1 MSWSLGETAALALK
15 AARGANLPWGLAEE
29 AAGAVFWL
37 HQRGLPGISALC
49 GYLDICGY
57 DRPGEAALCPLEIGT
72 ALSDGTRPCPVNAD
86 DRLDL
91 GFVKAPLLLLPFVA
105 TIPPGTVWLT
115 AEGFG
120 DETAWP
126 RDRSS
131 DGSSDGSWDGSL
143 DALADGPVDEVV
155 GRWQSGWLHGRA
167 SCQLRLGAT
176 VQIDPQR
183 ASQTRL
189 PDQFAC
195 CVERLTG
202 YAHRTYA
209 PASSQS
215 RLAGAGAGLTD
226 ND

>member
-15 AARGANLPWGLAEE
+15 AARGAGLSWGLAEE

-49 GYLDICGY
+49 GYLDICGH
-57 DRPGEAALCPLEIGT
+57 DRPGGEALCPLETGT
-72 ALSDGTRPCPVNAD
+72 ALSDGTHACPTQAD
-86 DRLDL
+86 ERLDL
-91 GFVKAPLLLLPFVA
+91 GLVKAPLLLLPFVA
-105 TIPPGTVWLT
+105 TIPPGTAWLV

-120 DETAWP
+120 DTA
-126 RDRSS
+126 RDHWHSEWHSEWLR
-131 DGSSDGSWDGSL
+131 GS
-143 DALADGPVDEVV
+143 AP
-155 GRWQSGWLHGRA
+155 
-167 SCQLRLGAT
+167 CQLRLGAAA
-176 VQIDPQR
+176 QIDPGR

-195 CVERLTG
+195 CVERLTS
-202 YAHRTYA
+202 YAHHTYA
-209 PASSQS
+209 PATSQS

>member
-15 AARGANLPWGLAEE
+15 AARGVGLPWGLAEE

-49 GYLDICGY
+49 GYLNAYGKPATATD
-57 DRPGEAALCPLEIGT
+57 AACPLIMGT
-72 ALSDGTRPCPVNAD
+72 ALSDGTHPVPDHAD
-86 DRLDL
+86 DRIDL
-91 GFVKAPLLLLPFVA
+91 GIVKSPLLLLPFVA
-105 TIPPGTVWLT
+105 TLPPGNIWLT
-115 AEGFG
+115 APG
-120 DETAWP
+120 
-126 RDRSS
+126 
-131 DGSSDGSWDGSL
+131 
-143 DALADGPVDEVV
+143 VDE
-155 GRWQSGWLHGRA
+155 RISRPADPPPDPWHSGWLRGSA
-167 SCQLRLGAT
+167 PCQLRLGT
-176 VQIDPQR
+176 GPQTIADAADR
-183 ASQTRL
+183 ARL

-209 PASSQS
+209 PATSQS

>member
-15 AARGANLPWGLAEE
+15 AARGAGLSWGMAEE

-49 GYLDICGY
+49 GYLDVCGH
-57 DRPGEAALCPLEIGT
+57 DRTGEDALCPLETGS

-86 DRLDL
+86 DQLDL
-91 GFVKAPLLLLPFVA
+91 GLVKAPLLMLPFVA

-115 AEGFG
+115 AQGFG
-120 DETAWP
+120 NDVPCST
-126 RDRSS
+126 
-131 DGSSDGSWDGSL
+131 
-143 DALADGPVDEVV
+143 DAPPDH
-155 GRWQSGWLHGRA
+155 WQSGWLRGTA
-167 SCQLRLGAT
+167 FCQLTLGAT
-176 VQIDPQR
+176 VQIDQGR

-209 PASSQS
+209 PATSQS

>member
-15 AARGANLPWGLAEE
+15 AARGAGLPWGLAEE

-49 GYLDICGY
+49 GYLDICGH
-57 DRPGEAALCPLEIGT
+57 DRSGEAALCPLETGT

-86 DRLDL
+86 DSLDL
-91 GFVKAPLLLLPFVA
+91 GFMKAPLLLLPFVA
-105 TIPPGTVWLT
+105 TLPPGTVWLV

-120 DETAWP
+120 DNA
-126 RDRSS
+126 RD
-131 DGSSDGSWDGSL
+131 D
-143 DALADGPVDEVV
+143 
-155 GRWQSGWLHGRA
+155 WQSGWLHGHA

-176 VQIDPQR
+176 AQIDPGR
-183 ASQTRL
+183 AGQTRL

-202 YAHRTYA
+202 YAYRTYA
-209 PASSQS
+209 PATSQS

>member
-49 GYLDICGY
+49 GYLDICGH
-57 DRPGEAALCPLEIGT
+57 DRPGEEALCPLATGT
-72 ALSDGTRPCPVNAD
+72 ALSDGTRACPVNAD
-86 DRLDL
+86 DSLDL

-120 DETAWP
+120 DDTAWP

-131 DGSSDGSWDGSL
+131 DGSWDGSSNR
-143 DALADGPVDEVV
+143 PVDGVA
-155 GRWQSGWLHGRA
+155 GHWQSGWLHGRA
-167 SCQLRLGAT
+167 SCHLRLGAKA
-176 VQIDPQR
+176 QIDPKR

-195 CVERLTG
+195 CVERLTS